1 MATGRLGMI
10 FMLRTS
16 MSCAQ
21 FCKSRPCALL
31 LSCHGLHE
39 ADGSPL
45 YLALESTVFT
55 IVS

>member
-31 LSCHGLHE
+31 LSCRGLHE

-55 IVS
+55 TVS